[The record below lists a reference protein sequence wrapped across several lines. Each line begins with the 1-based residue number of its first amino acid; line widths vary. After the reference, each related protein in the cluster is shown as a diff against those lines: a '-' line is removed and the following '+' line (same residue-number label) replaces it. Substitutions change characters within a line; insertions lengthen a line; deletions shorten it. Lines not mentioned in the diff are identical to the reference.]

1 MQIKKLSI
9 AVLFLTASGTFFYGQ
24 EVEKDTVQKEKNIE
38 GVVIQ
43 ASGNKKTE
51 TAILGEQKKAI
62 IQKQA
67 ISAEEISRKGIS
79 NVEQGLAKVT
89 GINTVEGKG
98 IFVRG
103 LEERYNTLL
112 VNGLGTPSNN
122 PFQKIIAL
130 KQFPTDVVGKLNIY
144 KTFNSNLYADFAG
157 ATFEIETLTIDK
169 PFSKIEFG
177 VEVNSVST
185 FRNFKISP
193 SANSMEGF
201 IGLNTKDRQLPS
213 EVDGRRPNNFIFNQN
228 QSLNSFKDSWNVE
241 NIKSLPNTSL
251 GFTTSQK
258 FKVGETENL
267 GMLFSLNHSS
277 GFEIRDGAK
286 NQFQNNGGQVVK
298 NNELNRKQ
306 YNYILESSALLG
318 LGFKNRNTNL
328 NFNAIYLQNS
338 ENLIGDF
345 LGYSNQQVNDIR
357 NIRVNQ
363 QDISRFIDLQLSGS
377 QKIGDRH
384 VFKAGASY
392 VVNNFQQPDRK
403 FFNGQPTQNHGEV
416 QLTYG
421 GNNLIRQ
428 YLDVNG
434 KNYASAFA
442 EYSVF
447 LGEKGDRKDYPLQL
461 SFGYN
466 GFADIRNTSYRFIFS
481 NLESTTASATVM
493 IDTPDAVFNQ
503 SISNGTFLYREG
515 STSIYRNNLYQFVN
529 AGYLNANFKPNDS
542 WDILV
547 GGRVENNINIT
558 RFKTLS
564 DDIDGPFRTTTK
576 NEYYILPS
584 VAIKNALNSK
594 SNLRFAG
601 SKTITRPILI
611 EYMPIEYIN
620 PDNETILGNPLLK
633 NSENYNIDFKY
644 EYFPTSKEMFA
655 VNVFGKLIND
665 AIERGYVASGN
676 SNGQTITFF
685 NSNKATIYGVELEGI
700 LSLER
705 FSEALNR
712 WTLGANA
719 TIMHSNVERSED
731 QLKQEQYADVKL
743 NKRQLQGA
751 APFTINADLKYEYKN
766 SQNLFR
772 TASLVYNITGSKI
785 FTVGSAGVDHIYE
798 RPFHQLDV
806 IYNNQFSKNWSAKF
820 KVENI
825 LNQEYRLELGDES
838 YVAENLNN
846 LRHTDFYRGISYSV
860 TVGYT
865 F

>member
-24 EVEKDTVQKEKNIE
+24 EVEKDSVSKEKNIE

-43 ASGNKKTE
+43 ASGNKKSE
-51 TAILGEQKKAI
+51 TALLIDQKKAI
-62 IQKQA
+62 IQKQS
-67 ISAEEISRKGIS
+67 IGAEEISRKGIS
-79 NVEQGLAKVT
+79 NVEQGLTKIT
-89 GINTVEGKG
+89 GITTVEGRG
-98 IFVRG
+98 LFVRG

-112 VNGLGTPSNN
+112 INGLGSPSNN

-130 KQFPTDVVGKLNIY
+130 NQFPTDVVGRLNIY

-157 ATFEIETLTIDK
+157 ATFEIETLTLDK

-177 VEVNSVST
+177 VEFNSVST

-193 SANSMEGF
+193 SANTPGGF
-201 IGLNTKDRQLPS
+201 IGLNTKDRQLPD
-213 EVDGRRPNNFIFNQN
+213 EVDGKRPNNFIFNQN

-258 FKVGETENL
+258 FKVSETGNL
-267 GMLFSLNHSS
+267 GFLLSLNHSS

-298 NNELNRKQ
+298 NNEYNRKQ

-357 NIRVNQ
+357 NIRINQ

-377 QKIGDRH
+377 QKVGDRH
-384 VFKAGASY
+384 LFKAGASY

-403 FFNGQPTQNHGEV
+403 FFNGQPTENPGEV
-416 QLTYG
+416 KLTYG

-428 YLDVNG
+428 YFDVNG

-447 LGEKGDRKDYPLQL
+447 LGEKGDRKDYPIQISL
-461 SFGYN
+461 GYN

-481 NLESTTASATVM
+481 NLENTNANATVM
-493 IDTPDAVFNQ
+493 IDTPDPVFNN
-503 SISNGTFLYREG
+503 SIKNGTFLYREG

-529 AGYLNANFKPNDS
+529 AGYLNANFKPNDT
-542 WDILV
+542 WDILL
-547 GGRVENNINIT
+547 GGRVENNINIM
-558 RFKTLS
+558 RFKTLG
-564 DDIDGPFRTTTK
+564 DDIDGPFITTTK

-584 VAIKNALNSK
+584 LAIKNVLNIK
-594 SNLRFAG
+594 SNLRFAA

-620 PDNETILGNPLLK
+620 ADNETILGNPLLK
-633 NSENYNIDFKY
+633 NSENYNIDLKY

-655 VNVFGKLIND
+655 VNIFGKLIND

-676 SNGQTITFF
+676 SNGQTITFY
-685 NSNKATIYGVELEGI
+685 NANKATIYGVELEGI

-705 FSEALNR
+705 FSESLNR

-719 TIMHSNVERSED
+719 TIMHSDVERGED
-731 QLKQEQYADVKL
+731 QLKQEQYADVTL

-766 SQNLFR
+766 SQNLLR

-820 KVENI
+820 KIENI

-846 LRHTDFYRGISYSV
+846 LRHTDYYRGISYSV